1 MAAPAVH
8 ALNCASMCPGGA
20 ALLGIIDRDPGTL
33 VTTCLLIEAPEGLI
47 LLDTGFG
54 AADIADPSRLGPV
67 RFVTGPVF
75 DPAETAVAQLRALGH
90 DPADVR
96 HILLTHLDLDH
107 AGGLSDFPGATV
119 HVHETELREA
129 LHPDRRSAPRYRAA
143 HWAHGPGWAPH
154 PTAGEAWNGFASV
167 RPIEGAGIDIAM
179 IALHGHTRGH
189 CGFAIDTGAG
199 WLVHAG
205 DCYLHPGEIATPR
218 RTTRGR
224 SVYHRINSLDE
235 TARRDNVARLAELAH
250 EHRDDVTIFCSHDPH
265 EHAAL
270 RARLDRAE

>member
-1 MAAPAVH
+1 MAQLPIHV
-8 ALNCASMCPGGA
+8 LNCASMCPQGA
-20 ALLGIIDRDPGTL
+20 ATLGIIDRDPGRL
-33 VTTCLLIEAPEGLI
+33 VATCLLIEAPDGLI
-47 LLDTGFG
+47 LIDTGFG

-67 RFVTGPVF
+67 RLFTGPVL
-75 DPAETAVAQLRALGH
+75 DPAETAIAQLRALGH

-96 HILLTHLDLDH
+96 HILVTHLDLDH
-107 AGGLSDFPGATV
+107 AGGLPDFPDATV

-129 LHPDRRSAPRYRAA
+129 LRRDRRSAPRYRPA
-143 HWAHGPGWAPH
+143 HWAHGPDWAPH
-154 PTAGEAWNGFASV
+154 PTDGEAWNGFASV

-205 DCYLHPGEIATPR
+205 DCYLRPGEIVTPP
-218 RTTRGR
+218 RTTPGL
-224 SVYHRINSLDE
+224 SIYHRINSLDE
-235 TARRDNVARLAELAH
+235 GARRDNVARLAELVR

-265 EHAAL
+265 EHTAL
-270 RARLDRAE
+270 AARLG